1 MVGRKYRANRTTA
14 RRETQGEA
22 VGGPLTSALSNY
34 TPYYG
39 RIVTPRRRGGGTPIA
54 RCAGNNLLDKEV
66 TDAMRIAQV
75 APLYE
80 SVPPK
85 YYGGTERVVSYLT
98 EELVRQGHEVTL
110 FASGDSVT
118 KARLVAPCRRSL
130 RLDKQCL
137 DQLAHHVLMLEH
149 VFKDP
154 TRFDIIHFHVDYL
167 HFPLSRRHTTP
178 HVTTLHGRLDIPDLV
193 PLYQEFNDMPVV
205 SISNAQ
211 REPLPWLNWQG
222 TVYHGLPEDLYTFR
236 PEHGSYLAFLGRI
249 SPEKRVDRAIEI
261 AKRLDMP
268 IKIAA
273 KVDAVD
279 RDYFEDVVEPLLK
292 DPRVEYI
299 GEIGEGEKDEF
310 LGNAYALL
318 FPIDWPE
325 PFGLVMI
332 EAMACGTP
340 VIAYRRGSVP
350 EVVEAGVTGF
360 IVHGL
365 EDAAQA
371 AERIPTLSRQRC
383 RQLFEER
390 FSATRMARDYLAI
403 YRKLVEGQAQL
414 AAAV

>member
-1 MVGRKYRANRTTA
+1 MRPV
-14 RRETQGEA
+14 
-22 VGGPLTSALSNY
+22 PLPHADAHPSSGDGLHES
-34 TPYYG
+34 
-39 RIVTPRRRGGGTPIA
+39 
-54 RCAGNNLLDKEV
+54 EV
-66 TDAMRIAQV
+66 TDTMRIAQV

-118 KARLVAPCRRSL
+118 KARLIAPCRRSL

-137 DQLAHHVLMLEH
+137 DQLAHHVLMLEQ

-178 HVTTLHGRLDIPDLV
+178 HVTTLHGRLDIPDLA
-193 PLYQEFNDMPVV
+193 PLYQEFHDVPVA
-205 SISNAQ
+205 SISDAQ

-236 PEHGSYLAFLGRI
+236 PEPGKYLAFLGRV

-261 AKRLDMP
+261 AKRLDME

-279 RDYFEDVVEPLLK
+279 RGYFEDVVAPLLK
-292 DPRVEYI
+292 DPRVEYL

-340 VIAYRRGSVP
+340 VLAYRRGSVP
-350 EVVEAGVTGF
+350 EIIEEGVTGF

-365 EDAAQA
+365 EDAVQA

-390 FSATRMARDYLAI
+390 FSAARMARDYLTI